1 MRQLYK
7 NYGLLAFLSVLLIA
21 GASSLFLPL
30 VLSSDKNTEQSLLAK
45 NLHLTSEYAFLEL
58 EKSVA
63 MSEPLPAKLITDPAI
78 HDWLNNAENSAEALQ
93 TQLSE
98 QQRSN
103 PKLSLQ
109 VAQLDAQAAID
120 AKGVLKKLEQTNP
133 NDAWYFQAKNNPN
146 SPIKGLTIEGDNHD
160 QLKISLTEPV
170 RNQDGALVG
179 FIHQIETTDRV
190 KKKIDELI
198 LKCEC
203 KIYLVDAKLNLVFAS
218 AEMKR
223 LRSNL
228 LTSAQFQRLALSHI
242 SNKKALAQ
250 NELRVTEFHE
260 GKEYFSVA
268 TKNLPSLNAILF
280 VEQDLKVEVAPTVNP
295 FWIKGSIYGVCSF
308 LILILVF
315 LRLRQFKQ
323 QIERTAAT
331 DRLTSL
337 PNRQAFDFIF
347 QQAMA
352 DSERS
357 RQTLCVALI
366 DVDHLKK
373 VNQKNGHL
381 IGDHVLKEI
390 ALIAKRS
397 LRDSDIICRWGGE
410 EFLILLKNCS
420 LEKATSIAE
429 NLRNTIANNDFSRT
443 TDLAKKRLTI
453 TVSMGV
459 AECKVHE
466 TDDSVFERA
475 EVALKQAKEN
485 GRNGVYFAE

>member
-7 NYGLLAFLSVLLIA
+7 NYGLLALLFLILIA
-21 GASSLFLPL
+21 GASALFLPMT
-30 VLSSDKNTEQSLLAK
+30 LSTDENTEQRLLVK
-45 NLHLTSEYAFLEL
+45 NLSLTSEHAFLEI
-58 EKSVA
+58 EKSLA
-63 MSEPLPAKLITDPAI
+63 ISESFPTKLPVDPTI
-78 HDWLNNAENSAEALQ
+78 RNWLNNAEDSAEALQ
-93 TQLSE
+93 THLSE
-98 QQRSN
+98 LQKNN
-103 PKLSLQ
+103 PKLSVQ
-109 VAQLDAQAAID
+109 VAQLDSQTVID
-120 AKGVLKKLEQTNP
+120 PKGGIKKLESTNP

-146 SPIKGLTIEGDNHD
+146 SPTKSLSIEGDNHD
-160 QLKISLTEPV
+160 LLKISRTETIH
-170 RNQDGALVG
+170 NEDGAPVG
-179 FIHQIETTDRV
+179 VFHQTETTDRV
-190 KKKIDELI
+190 KKKLEELVF
-198 LKCEC
+198 KCEC
-203 KIYLVDAKLNLVFAS
+203 KIYLIDAKLSPAFTS
-218 AEMKR
+218 ADIKR
-223 LRSNL
+223 QRSHF
-228 LTSAQFQRLALSHI
+228 LTSAQFQRLALSHFA
-242 SNKKALAQ
+242 NKKSDSQ
-250 NELRVTEFHE
+250 NELRVTQFHE
-260 GKEYFSVA
+260 ANEHFSLA
-268 TKNLPSLNAILF
+268 TKNLASLNAILL
-280 VEQDLKVEVAPTVNP
+280 VEQDLKNDAPPKVNP
-295 FWIKGSIYGVCSF
+295 LWIKGSIYGACSF

-315 LRLRQFKQ
+315 LRLRLLKEQL
-323 QIERTAAT
+323 ERTAAT

-347 QQAMA
+347 QQAVA

-373 VNQKNGHL
+373 VNEKNGHL

-390 ALIAKRS
+390 AMIAKRS

-420 LEKATSIAE
+420 LEKATAIAE

-443 TDLAKKRLTI
+443 TDLAKKRLSI

>member
-7 NYGLLAFLSVLLIA
+7 NYGLLALLFLILIA
-21 GASSLFLPL
+21 GVSSLFLPFAP
-30 VLSSDKNTEQSLLAK
+30 SKDENTERSLLTK
-45 NLHLTSEYAFLEL
+45 NLNLTSEHAFLEL

-63 MSEPLPAKLITDPAI
+63 MSEPLPTKIVTDPAI
-78 HDWLNNAENSAEALQ
+78 QDWLNNAENSAEALQ

-98 QQRSN
+98 LQKNN
-103 PKLSLQ
+103 PKLSVQ
-109 VAQLDAQAAID
+109 VAQLDTQMAID
-120 AKGVLKKLEQTNP
+120 AKGTLKKLEQTNP
-133 NDAWYFQAKNNPN
+133 NDAWYFQAKNTQN
-146 SPIKGLTIEGDNHD
+146 STLKGLSIEGDNHD
-160 QLKISLTEPV
+160 LLKISLTEAI
-170 RNQDGALVG
+170 RNQDGALLG
-179 FIHQIETTDRV
+179 LIRQIETTDRV
-190 KKKIDELI
+190 KKKIEELI
-198 LKCEC
+198 IKCEC
-203 KIYLVDAKLNLVFAS
+203 KIYLVDAKLNPVFTS
-218 AEMKR
+218 AEIKR
-223 LRSNL
+223 LRSNFL
-228 LTSAQFQRLALSHI
+228 KSAEFQRLALSHFN
-242 SNKKALAQ
+242 SKKALSQ
-250 NELRVTEFHE
+250 NEFHVMEFHE
-260 GKEYFSVA
+260 AKEHFSLA
-268 TKNLPSLNAILF
+268 MKNIPSLNALLL
-280 VEQDLKVEVAPTVNP
+280 VEQDLKSDVAPNLNP
-295 FWIKGSIYGVCSF
+295 LWIKASIYGACSF
-308 LILILVF
+308 LILLLVF
-315 LRLRQFKQ
+315 LRMRQFKQ
-323 QIERTAAT
+323 QLERTAAT

-347 QQAMA
+347 QQAVA

-373 VNQKNGHL
+373 VNEKNGHL

-390 ALIAKRS
+390 AMIAKRS
-397 LRDSDIICRWGGE
+397 LRESDIICRWGGE

-420 LEKATSIAE
+420 LEKATAIAE

-443 TDLAKKRLTI
+443 TDLAKKRLSI

>member
-7 NYGLLAFLSVLLIA
+7 NYGLLAFLLLILIA

-30 VLSSDKNTEQSLLAK
+30 TLSTDENTERRLLAK
-45 NLHLTSEYAFLEL
+45 NLYLTSEHAFIEL

-63 MSEPLPAKLITDPAI
+63 MAESLPAKLIADPAI
-78 HDWLNNAENSAEALQ
+78 LDWLNNAENSAETLQ
-93 TQLSE
+93 THLSE
-98 QQRSN
+98 QQKRN
-103 PKLSLQ
+103 PKLTLQ
-109 VAQLDAQAAID
+109 VAQLDAQSAID
-120 AKGVLKKLEQTNP
+120 SKGAVKKLEHTNP
-133 NDAWYFQAKNNPN
+133 NDTWFFQAKSNPN
-146 SPIKGLTIEGDNHD
+146 SPIKSLSIEGDSHD
-160 QLKISLTEPV
+160 LVKFSLTEAIH
-170 RNQDGALVG
+170 NQDGALVG
-179 FIHQIETTDRV
+179 FIHQTESSDRV
-190 KKKIDELI
+190 KKKIEELT

-203 KIYLVDAKLNLVFAS
+203 KIYLVDAKLNPVFAS
-218 AEMKR
+218 AEIKR
-223 LRSNL
+223 LRSNF
-228 LTSAQFQRLALSHI
+228 LTSAQFQRLALSHF
-242 SNKKALAQ
+242 SNKKADSP

-260 GKEYFSVA
+260 AKEHFSLA
-268 TKNLPSLNAILF
+268 TKNLPSLNAILL
-280 VEQDLKVEVAPTVNP
+280 VEQDLKNDLAPSLNP
-295 FWIKGSIYGVCSF
+295 LWIKGGIYGGCSF
-308 LILILVF
+308 IILMIVF

-323 QIERTAAT
+323 QLERTAAT

-373 VNQKNGHL
+373 VNEKNGHL

-443 TDLAKKRLTI
+443 TDLAKKRLVI

>member
-7 NYGLLAFLSVLLIA
+7 NYGLLAFLILILIA

-30 VLSSDKNTEQSLLAK
+30 TLSSDENTERRLLIK
-45 NLHLTSEYAFLEL
+45 NLSLTSEQAFLEI
-58 EKSVA
+58 EKSLA
-63 MSEPLPAKLITDPAI
+63 ISESFPTTLPVEPAI
-78 HDWLNNAENSAEALQ
+78 RNWLNNAEDSAEALQ
-93 TQLSE
+93 TNLSE
-98 QQRSN
+98 LQKNN
-103 PKLSLQ
+103 PKLNVQ
-109 VAQLDAQAAID
+109 VAQLDTQTVLD
-120 AKGVLKKLEQTNP
+120 PKGGIKKLESTNP

-146 SPIKGLTIEGDNHD
+146 SSTKSLSIEGDSHD
-160 QLKISLTEPV
+160 LLKISRTETIH
-170 RNQDGALVG
+170 NEDGAPVG
-179 FIHQIETTDRV
+179 IFHQTETTDRV
-190 KKKIDELI
+190 KKKLEELV

-203 KIYLVDAKLNLVFAS
+203 KIYLIDPKFNPVFTS
-218 AEMKR
+218 AEIKR
-223 LRSNL
+223 LRSNFL
-228 LTSAQFQRLALSHI
+228 KSAEFQRLALSHFN
-242 SNKKALAQ
+242 NKNALSQ
-250 NELRVTEFHE
+250 NEFHVTEFHE
-260 GKEYFSVA
+260 AKEDFSLV
-268 TKNLPSLNAILF
+268 TKNIPSLNALLL
-280 VEQDLKVEVAPTVNP
+280 VEQDLKSDVAPNLNP
-295 FWIKGSIYGVCSF
+295 LWIKASIYGACSF
-308 LILILVF
+308 LILLLVF
-315 LRLRQFKQ
+315 LRMRQFKQ

-347 QQAMA
+347 QQAVA

-373 VNQKNGHL
+373 VNEKNGHL

-390 ALIAKRS
+390 AMIAKRS
-397 LRDSDIICRWGGE
+397 LRESDIICRWGGE

-420 LEKATSIAE
+420 LEKATAIAE

-443 TDLAKKRLTI
+443 TDLAKKRLSI